1 VRSNS
6 RLILLAGILAVAPIA
21 VAQNQTPP
29 QPTNPEPAQTA
40 EPAPPPGKVLFSRHL
55 STDVTSDDDATPPAN
70 SAQPAAEPAFS
81 SSQATTPRPTPVH
94 QDSKASVSDGVRN
107 ALTFTA
113 YDLDVHLTPAQS
125 QISTH
130 ARFTVRNTSAQP
142 LTQLAFQISSSLAW
156 ESFAATTSGQL
167 QPVTFVQHY
176 LDTDAD
182 HTGHASEAII
192 TLPQPLA
199 PGASMELTAFYSGD
213 VTPSSERLERIG
225 APPEQ
230 AVSADWDQIAP
241 ELTALRGFGNVL
253 WYPASAAPVFLGDGA
268 KLFQAVGLTRRN
280 QAAATIH
287 LRLAIDYVGDAP
299 DAAFF
304 NGRRQS
310 LTIVPTSQDTP
321 IATTPGTAT
330 ADFPAQL
337 LGFRT
342 PSLFI
347 TDRAASNAGGDSNT
361 LITAVTD
368 HYDALPNY
376 AAAAAQVKPL
386 LAEWLGSTPAA
397 TLTMI
402 DHPGQPFE
410 DDALV
415 LAPVHAVAAD
425 TLAPALVHTLSHA
438 WFRSSQVWLNE
449 GVPQFLSLLW
459 IESTKGRDAAL
470 QQLQQQTPALALAEP
485 EATSDPDAIAAGQSL
500 LLARD
505 DIFYRT
511 KAANVLWMLRSVV
524 GDDALKQALQRY
536 ATNTRRNPRS
546 DQDPHAFQQ
555 TLEQTAQKN
564 LAWFFDDWVNRDRG
578 LPDLSITSVNAR
590 PLQGQGGHADGNLIA
605 VEVRNDGDAAV
616 EVPVT
621 VRSGKLTATERLR
634 VLARA
639 NASTRIVFQDT
650 PQEVIVNDG
659 SVPETAAMRHT
670 KTLIQTK

>member
-1 VRSNS
+1 MRSNS
-6 RLILLAGILAVAPIA
+6 RLTLLAGILVVAPFA
-21 VAQNQTPP
+21 FAQNQTP
-29 QPTNPEPAQTA
+29 QPVPSQTTEPT

-55 STDVTSDDDATPPAN
+55 PVDITPDDDTTPLAN
-70 SAQPAAEPAFS
+70 PTQPAAEPAFS
-81 SSQATTPRPTPVH
+81 SSQATPPRPTPIH
-94 QDSKASVSDGVRN
+94 QDPKATVSDEVRD

-113 YDLDVHLTPAQS
+113 YDLDVHLIPAQS
-125 QISTH
+125 QIATH
-130 ARFTVRNTSAQP
+130 ARFTVRNTSTQP
-142 LTQLAFQISSSLAW
+142 LPKLAFQISSSLAW
-156 ESFAATTSGQL
+156 ESFATTNSGQL
-167 QPVTFVQHY
+167 QPVAFVQHY

-199 PGASMELTAFYSGD
+199 PGATLELTAFYSGD
-213 VTPSSERLERIG
+213 ITPSSERLERIG

-230 AVSADWDQIAP
+230 AAASDWDQIAP

-268 KLFQAVGLTRRN
+268 KLFQAVGLARRN

-330 ADFPAQL
+330 ADFPTQS

-342 PSLFI
+342 PNLFV
-347 TDRAASNAGGDSNT
+347 TDRAATTAGGEVDT

-376 AAAAAQVKPL
+376 AAAAAQIKPFL
-386 LAEWLGSTPAA
+386 TEWLGSTPAA
-397 TLTMI
+397 TLTII

-415 LAPVHAVAAD
+415 LAPVHAIATD
-425 TLAPALVHTLSHA
+425 TLAPSLVHTLSHA

-459 IESTKGRDAAL
+459 TERTQGRDAAL
-470 QQLQQQTPALALAEP
+470 RQLQQQTPALALAEP
-485 EATSDPDAIAAGQSL
+485 EATTDPDAIAAGQSL

-505 DIFYRT
+505 DIFYRA

-524 GDDALKQALQRY
+524 GDDALKQALQQY
-536 ATNTRRNPRS
+536 ATNARRNPRS

-555 TLEQTAQKN
+555 TLEQVAQKN

-634 VLARA
+634 VLARS

-659 SVPETAAMRHT
+659 SVPETAAMQHT
-670 KTLIQTK
+670 KTLVQTK